1 MFCKHCMCK
10 LNLLNA
16 NRVSRKDDDDTQG
29 SGMKFNHRW
38 DLCNS
43 AALETFIY
51 SVKLT
56 LVYSCKFWCPHGI
69 CFDHLYLVEYQI
81 VNMCIVVN
89 ARIVYMADGNIVIM
103 IGQSCNMSD
112 GMLFTLHA
120 YWHFSWKFIS
130 GWQRCMEK
138 LKDDWIKSKN

>member
-1 MFCKHCMCK
+1 MCK
-10 LNLLNA
+10 FNLLNA
-16 NRVSRKDDDDTQG
+16 NRASRKGWWHTQG

-51 SVKLT
+51 YVQLT
-56 LVYSCKFWCPHGI
+56 MVYSFQFWCPDGI
-69 CFDHLYLVEYQI
+69 CFDHLYLVEYHI

-120 YWHFSWKFIS
+120 YYFSWKFIS
-130 GWQRCMEK
+130 GWQCCMEK
-138 LKDDWIKSKN
+138 QKDVDWIKSKN